1 MFQLTAWSCVYFL
14 WVGAQFL
21 VLFAASMFHFIPY
34 VNFHTI
40 PDHVNIDRDLHICL
54 YTVKAATLILISG
67 RCSAIS
73 SATDLPKALKRD
85 SIYNIDVLF

>member
-40 PDHVNIDRDLHICL
+40 PDRDLHICL
-54 YTVKAATLILISG
+54 YTVKSATLILVSG

-73 SATDLPKALKRD
+73 SAKVGKSG
-85 SIYNIDVLF
+85 SIYNLIKT